1 MFLALFGLAPAAHDS
16 KDGGGRA
23 KQDARAEAFDNQLK
37 NHPSPYLALHGADPV
52 AWQDWNEAAVE
63 LARQSNKLIYL
74 SIGYFSCHWCHV
86 MQRESYQNAEIA
98 KFINA
103 HFIPVKVDRELDPAL
118 DARMIDFV
126 EATRGMAGWP
136 LNVFVTPDGHPLYA
150 TLYLPPEDF
159 LAVLR
164 RVDELWTNDRDALLR
179 LAQQAEVM
187 PKGPGKPMLSPA
199 RVQAYAKQLVGEAL
213 ARADVLQGGFN
224 DQTKFP
230 MAPQLE
236 FLLAYQARTP
246 DPKLKEF
253 LTITFDHM
261 AENGLHDHLGGGFFR
276 YTVDPGWKTPH
287 FEKMLY
293 DNAQL
298 ARLYLRAARVF
309 KRDDYARIA
318 ARTLDF
324 MTGTLRDPSGAF
336 IATLSAL
343 DDQGVEGGY
352 YLWTADELEKL
363 LSADE
368 RTTYRLAWGMQD
380 AAPFEAGYLPITGM
394 SAAQI
399 SERLQRPRAEIEKLL
414 ESAGA
419 KLRAARGKRGLPR
432 DTKLIAAWNGLAL
445 ATYAEAARLTGN
457 QSYRTTARE
466 ARDYVVKNLWDG
478 ENLRRARADGKTL
491 GKVALED
498 YAYVALGLLE
508 WAELTGAKADYAQ
521 AKAVAMQA
529 WRRFYGARGWRLE
542 ERSLIQAETGQDML
556 TDGPMPSPSG
566 IVTEVS
572 LRLAAKT
579 NDKALRERALAALN
593 SHHAALQESPFWY
606 ATPVAAMLAGVSR

>member
-1 MFLALFGLAPAAHDS
+1 MNRYRKIVSAVMFFALFGLAPAGHAL
-16 KDGGGRA
+16 
-23 KQDARAEAFDNQLK
+23 DNQLK

-63 LARQSNKLIYL
+63 LARKQNKLIFL

-86 MQRESYQNAEIA
+86 MQRESYQNPEIA

-118 DARMIDFV
+118 DARMLEFA
-126 EATRGMAGWP
+126 EATRGMGGWP

-150 TLYLPPEDF
+150 TLYLDPREF
-159 LAVLR
+159 LAVLQR
-164 RVDELWTNDRDALLR
+164 LDVLWTSDRDKLMALAR
-179 LAQQAEVM
+179 QAETK
-187 PKGPGKPMLSPA
+187 PAGPGKPALAPK
-199 RVQAYAKQLVGEAL
+199 RVQAYAKQLVTEAL
-213 ARADVLQGGFN
+213 ARADMQQGGFN
-224 DQTKFP
+224 EQTKFP
-230 MAPQLE
+230 LAPQLE
-236 FLLAYQARTP
+236 FLLDYQARSP
-246 DPKLKEF
+246 EPKLEEF
-253 LTITFDHM
+253 LPLTLDQM
-261 AENGLHDHLGGGFFR
+261 ASNGLQDHLGGGFFR

-309 KRDDYARIA
+309 KREDYARVA

-324 MTGTLRDPSGAF
+324 MMKTMGDPSGAF
-336 IATLSAL
+336 IAALSAL
-343 DDQGVEGGY
+343 DDKGVEGGY
-352 YLWTADELEKL
+352 YLWRADELDRL

-368 RTTYRLAWGMQD
+368 HAVYRLALGMQD
-380 AAPFEAGYLPITGM
+380 APPFEAGYLPIPSLTI
-394 SAAQI
+394 AQI
-399 SERLQRPRAEIEKLL
+399 VERLQRPRAEIERLL
-414 ESAGA
+414 LSAAG
-419 KLRAARGKRGLPR
+419 KLRAARAQRGLPR

-445 ATYAEAARLTGN
+445 AAFSEAARVTGDE
-457 QSYRTTARE
+457 SYRAVAR
-466 ARDYVVKNLWDG
+466 AVRDYVMKQLWDG
-478 ENLRRARADGKTL
+478 QALRRSRAHDKTI

-508 WAELTGAKADYAQ
+508 WAELTGDPADYAQ
-521 AKAVAMQA
+521 AKAVVTQA
-529 WRRFYGARGWRLE
+529 WRRFYSAHGWRLE

-566 IVTEVS
+566 VIAEVS

-579 NDKALRERALAALN
+579 ADKGLRDRALAALN
-593 SHHAALQESPFWY
+593 THHAVLQESAFWY
-606 ATPVAAMLAGVSR
+606 ATPVGAMMFAVAR